1 MEIFISVCTDRVN
14 LLNLKEKFREATNH
28 CKQVLETAA
37 KLEYANIT
45 KEYITSQKLLANSQT
60 LRTFGK
66 MLIVFSTKVN
76 LLYLLYSMA

>member
-14 LLNLKEKFREATNH
+14 LLNLKEKFREVTNH
-28 CKQVLETAA
+28 CKQVLETA